1 MSQIDRIVIP
11 LNGEYFD
18 AIQSGE
24 KTEEYRLCTDY
35 WKKRL
40 VKRHYDEVV
49 FTRGYPKRDDES
61 KRMYF
66 RYGGYSIKTI
76 THKHFG
82 SEPVEVFAIRFYEEP
97 TALDVELSKA
107 GMAV

>member
-24 KTEEYRLCTDY
+24 KKEEYRLCTEY

-40 VKRHYDEVV
+40 VKRNYKEIV

-82 SEPVEVFAIRFYEEP
+82 GDPVEVFAIRFYEDP
-97 TALDVELSKA
+97 TVLDVELHKA
-107 GMAV
+107 GMTV

>member
-1 MSQIDRIVIP
+1 MQNLVIP

-40 VKRHYDEVV
+40 VGRHYDEII
-49 FTRGYPKRDDES
+49 FTRGYPKRCDES
-61 KRMYF
+61 RRMYF
-66 RYGGYSIKTI
+66 KYGGYRLKTI

-82 SEPVEVFAIRFYEEP
+82 SEPVEVFAIQFYEEP
-97 TALDVELSKA
+97 SALDMALYRE